1 MKFFQGSWR
10 TTSAAVLLAVS
21 SIFLE
26 ISYMLDEDDKTNMN
40 FARVMSEVAV
50 IYGLLSARDDRVT
63 SEQARAG

>member
-50 IYGLLSARDDRVT
+50 IYGLLNARDDKVT

>member
-40 FARVMSEVAV
+40 FARVMSGVAV
-50 IYGLLSARDDRVT
+50 IYGLLNARDDKVT
-63 SEQARAG
+63 SEQAGAG